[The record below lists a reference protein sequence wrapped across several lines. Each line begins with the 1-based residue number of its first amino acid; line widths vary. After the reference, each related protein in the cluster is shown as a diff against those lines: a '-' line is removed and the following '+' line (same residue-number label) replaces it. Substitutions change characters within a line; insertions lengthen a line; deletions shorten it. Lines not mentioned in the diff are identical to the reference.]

1 MFEVTR
7 YTVDQKAVW
16 DDFVSRS
23 KQGTFLLRRDY
34 MDYHCDRFH
43 DHSLMVWN
51 KKSLIAVLPANQA
64 GDVLWSHQGLTY
76 GGLLT
81 LDKSKTAEVCEIF
94 RQINDYLRAN
104 NFHRVVYKSIPWIY
118 HRLPAEEDLYAVFNV
133 CQARLLVRNIASV
146 VSQTNAPKWS
156 RDRHYGANRAH
167 THGVVVGQRD
177 ADYKTFWNILTEN
190 LRTNH
195 HATPVHTLE
204 EMQRLHAA
212 FPDNIKLY
220 TAWLDD
226 EVLGGVLLYVTPHVV
241 HSQYISASASGKRA
255 HVVDAIFRTILMQDY
270 KHYKFF
276 DFGTSN
282 EQQGRV
288 LNEGLIYQK
297 EGFGGRGVCYDWY
310 EWEL

>member
-34 MDYHCDRFH
+34 MDYHSDRFH

-51 KKSLIAVLPANQA
+51 KNSLIAVLPANQA

-81 LDKSKTAEVCEIF
+81 LDKAKAAEVCEIF
-94 RQINDYLRAN
+94 RQINDYLRSN

-167 THGVVVGQRD
+167 THGVEVGQRD
-177 ADYKTFWNILTEN
+177 ADYAMFWNILTDN

-220 TAWLDD
+220 TARLDD

-241 HSQYISASASGKRA
+241 HSQYISASTSGKRA
-255 HVVDAIFRTILMQDY
+255 HVIDAIFRTILMQDY

>member
-34 MDYHCDRFH
+34 MDYHSDRFH

-51 KKSLIAVLPANQA
+51 KNSLIAVLPANQA

-81 LDKSKTAEVCEIF
+81 LDKTKAAEVCEIF
-94 RQINDYLRAN
+94 RQINDYLRSN

-167 THGVVVGQRD
+167 THGVEVGQRD
-177 ADYKTFWNILTEN
+177 ADYAMFWNILTDN

-220 TAWLDD
+220 TARLDD

-241 HSQYISASASGKRA
+241 HSQYISASTSGKRA

>member
-16 DDFVSRS
+16 DDFVSCS

-51 KKSLIAVLPANQA
+51 KNSLIAVLPANQA

-81 LDKSKTAEVCEIF
+81 LDKTKTAEVCEIF
-94 RQINDYLRAN
+94 RQINNYLRAN

-133 CQARLLVRNIASV
+133 CRARLLARNIASV

-220 TAWLDD
+220 TARLDE

-241 HSQYISASASGKRA
+241 HSQYISASAEGKHEHA
-255 HVVDAIFRTILMQDY
+255 IDAIFQTILKHDY
-270 KHYKFF
+270 RHYTYF

>member
-34 MDYHCDRFH
+34 MDYHSDRFH

-51 KKSLIAVLPANQA
+51 KNSLIAVLPANQA

-81 LDKSKTAEVCEIF
+81 LDKAKAAEVCEIF
-94 RQINDYLRAN
+94 RQINDYLRSN

-167 THGVVVGQRD
+167 THGVEVGQRD
-177 ADYKTFWNILTEN
+177 ADYAMFWNILTDN

-220 TAWLDD
+220 TARLDD

-241 HSQYISASASGKRA
+241 HSQYISASTSGKRA